1 MKNKKKII
9 LSIVSIVVVLGIIAG
24 ALVLYFTRYFKDSAD
39 TEELFR
45 QNVASVGYEN
55 TIETAIPQ
63 TELYNII
70 KAHFDSPLAEGK
82 TEKKAI
88 VIGYDGCRADVL
100 TEMVDGKSAIDTL
113 LDEGASINLAYC
125 GGVNYP
131 AENTQDTSTAPGWC
145 SILTGVWAD
154 KHGITA
160 NGITKSL
167 EHKTLL
173 TTLVEDETI
182 DSSTFIT
189 RWKGHF
195 DKKDATYN
203 DEKAY
208 CEENNLNVSF
218 NRCED
223 DAASHEYTLNEVKK
237 SDCADFIFVIYEPTD
252 STGHNYG
259 FTINNPKYKEAFNTA
274 DQYGFETID
283 AIKARTT
290 YDTEDWLIIITSD
303 HGGIGTDHGGAS
315 IQERMT
321 FIVANKEIDY
331 E

>member
-1 MKNKKKII
+1 MKKKILI
-9 LSIVSIVVVLGIIAG
+9 IALALVLVGGIIAS
-24 ALVLYFTRYFKDSAD
+24 AILIPKMEYAKDSGD

-63 TELYNII
+63 TELYDII
-70 KAHFDSPLAEGK
+70 KAHFDSPLADGK

-88 VIGYDGCRADVL
+88 IIGYDGCRADVL
-100 TEMVDGKSAIDTL
+100 KEMRDEKSAISSMLHD
-113 LDEGASINLAYC
+113 GASINLAYC

-154 KHGITA
+154 KHGVTA

-167 EHKTLL
+167 EYKTLL
-173 TTLVEDETI
+173 TTLVEDEII

-189 RWKGHF
+189 KWKGHF
-195 DKKDATYN
+195 DRKNATYN

-218 NRCED
+218 NRCKD
-223 DAASHEYTLNEVKK
+223 DVASHEYTLNEVKK
-237 SDCADFIFVIYEPTD
+237 TDCADFIFVIYEPTD
-252 STGHNYG
+252 STGHGYG
-259 FTINNPKYKEAFNTA
+259 FTINNPRYKEAFKTA
-274 DQYGFETID
+274 DQYGLETID
-283 AIKARTT
+283 AIKARET

>member
-1 MKNKKKII
+1 MKKKILI
-9 LSIVSIVVVLGIIAG
+9 IALAIVLVGGIIAS
-24 ALVLYFTRYFKDSAD
+24 AILIPKMEYAKDSGD

-45 QNVASVGYEN
+45 ENVASVGYEN

-70 KAHFDSPLAEGK
+70 KNHFDSPLADGK

-88 VIGYDGCRADVL
+88 IIGYDGCRADVL
-100 TEMVDGKSAIDTL
+100 TEMVDGKSAVDTL
-113 LDEGASINLAYC
+113 LDDGASINLAYC

-131 AENTQDTSTAPGWC
+131 ATNTQDTSTAPGWC
-145 SILTGVWAD
+145 SILTGVWASE
-154 KHGITA
+154 HGITA

-167 EHKTLL
+167 EHKILL
-173 TTLVEDETI
+173 TTLVEENKI
-182 DSSTFIT
+182 DSSSFIT
-189 RWKGHF
+189 KWKGHF
-195 DKKDATYN
+195 DRKNATYN
-203 DEKAY
+203 EEKDY

-218 NRCED
+218 NRLKNDE
-223 DAASHEYTLNEVKK
+223 ASHEYTLNEVSKK
-237 SDCADFIFVIYEPTD
+237 DCADFIFVIYEPTD

-259 FTINNPKYKEAFNTA
+259 FTINNPRYKEAFNTA
-274 DQYGFETID
+274 DQYGFETIN
-283 AIKARTT
+283 AIKQRAT

>member
-1 MKNKKKII
+1 MKKKILIIALAII
-9 LSIVSIVVVLGIIAG
+9 LVGGIIAS
-24 ALVLYFTRYFKDSAD
+24 AILIPKMEYAKDSGD

-45 QNVASVGYEN
+45 QNVALVGYEN
-55 TIETAIPQ
+55 TIENAVPQ

-70 KAHFDSPLAEGK
+70 KTHFDSPLADGK

-88 VIGYDGCRADVL
+88 IIGYDGCRADVL
-100 TEMVDGKSAIDTL
+100 TEMVDGKSAVDTL
-113 LDEGASINLAYC
+113 LDDGASINLAYC

-131 AENTQDTSTAPGWC
+131 APNTQDTSTAPGWC
-145 SILTGVWAD
+145 SILTGVWASE
-154 KHGITA
+154 HGITA

-167 EHKTLL
+167 EYKTLL
-173 TTLVEDETI
+173 TTLVEENKI
-182 DSSTFIT
+182 DSSSFIT
-189 RWKGHF
+189 KWKGHF
-195 DKKDATYN
+195 DRNNATYN
-203 DEKAY
+203 EEKDY

-218 NRCED
+218 NRLKNDE
-223 DAASHEYTLNEVKK
+223 ASHEYTLNEVSKK
-237 SDCADFIFVIYEPTD
+237 DCADFIFVIYEPTD

-259 FTINNPKYKEAFNTA
+259 FTINNPRYKEAFNTA
-274 DQYGFETID
+274 DQYGFETIN
-283 AIKARTT
+283 AIKQRAT

-321 FIVANKEIDY
+321 FIITNKEYDY

>member
-1 MKNKKKII
+1 MKKKILI
-9 LSIVSIVVVLGIIAG
+9 IALALVLVGGIIAS
-24 ALVLYFTRYFKDSAD
+24 AILIPKMEYAKDKGD
-39 TEELFR
+39 TEALYM
-45 QNVASVGYEN
+45 QNIASVGYEN
-55 TIETAIPQ
+55 TVETAIPQ
-63 TELYNII
+63 TELYHMI
-70 KAHFDSPLAEGK
+70 KAHFENELPEGK

-100 TEMVDGKSAIDTL
+100 TEMQDGKSAIGAL
-113 LDEGASINLAYC
+113 LDDGASINLAYC

-131 AENTQDTSTAPGWC
+131 APNTQDTSTAPGWC

-160 NGITKSL
+160 NSITKSL
-167 EHKTLL
+167 EYKTLL

-195 DKKDATYN
+195 DRKNATYN

-208 CEENNLNVSF
+208 CEEKNLNVAY

-223 DAASHEYTLNEVKK
+223 DAASFEFTLNEIKK
-237 SDCADFIFVIYEPTD
+237 SDCADFVFVIYEPTD
-252 STGHNYG
+252 STGHDLG
-259 FTINNPKYKEAFNTA
+259 FTINNPKYKEAFKTA
-274 DQYGFETID
+274 DQYGLETINT
-283 AIKARTT
+283 IKARET

-303 HGGIGTDHGGAS
+303 HGGFGTDHGDAS

-321 FIVANKEIDY
+321 FIVSNKEF
-331 E
+331 